1 MYKLKNGSLRTVIYN
16 VADLELYKQ
25 AGWTLVEEQSEK
37 EKPLKKEE
45 INEQSNSKGKSNKK

>member
-25 AGWTLVEEQSEK
+25 AGWTLVEEKSEK

-45 INEQSNSKGKSNKK
+45 TNEQSNSKGKSNKK